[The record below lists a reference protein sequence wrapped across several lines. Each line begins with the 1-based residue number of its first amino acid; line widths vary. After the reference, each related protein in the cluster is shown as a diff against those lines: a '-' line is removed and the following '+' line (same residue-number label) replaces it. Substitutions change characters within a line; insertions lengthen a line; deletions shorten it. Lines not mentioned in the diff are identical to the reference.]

1 MEKIKDEKLRKI
13 LQEMAEPL
21 RGVYGNLLKVFS
33 IIDVNFVYRLAFKE
47 CNS

>member
-1 MEKIKDEKLRKI
+1 
-13 LQEMAEPL
+13 MAEPL

>member
-1 MEKIKDEKLRKI
+1 
-13 LQEMAEPL
+13 MAEL
-21 RGVYGNLLKVFS
+21 LHGVYGNLLKVFS